1 MLLVHVT
8 QNLLGDMDREY
19 ICRDE
24 TNVLHITLHLCS
36 GFTKLATPCVPVRYG
51 DSDAPL
57 IKPADKLHEGLLEH
71 TRVVLH
77 VGPPEDAM
85 QCQVLY
91 QCYIRRYLHGA

>member
-1 MLLVHVT
+1 M
-8 QNLLGDMDREY
+8 
-19 ICRDE
+19 
-24 TNVLHITLHLCS
+24 
-36 GFTKLATPCVPVRYG
+36 RYG